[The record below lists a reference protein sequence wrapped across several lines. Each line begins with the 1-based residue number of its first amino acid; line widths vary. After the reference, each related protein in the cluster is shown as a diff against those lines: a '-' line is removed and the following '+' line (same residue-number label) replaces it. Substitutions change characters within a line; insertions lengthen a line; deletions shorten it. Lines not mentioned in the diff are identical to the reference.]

1 MVIVKTPLVRAIHL
15 RGGLRTPPPVSEP
28 VTFPIPPFSP
38 YAPYGA
44 RKKASAPSLVERAGT
59 DSLLAPQSSGG
70 IATPAKG
77 RRCKVSGAR
86 RSGARRRSSV
96 PSQQD
101 SPSRM
106 LLCSD
111 TLCRLAAGT
120 VRQVYL
126 SSIFQAWHPTLQTE
140 WNGAR
145 CGLGRVR

>member
-1 MVIVKTPLVRAIHL
+1 MYGNSENAAGTGDPLFCEAVCARRPL
-15 RGGLRTPPPVSEP
+15 SLSRWLSPFLLFPPMRH
-28 VTFPIPPFSP
+28 T
-38 YAPYGA
+38 AHG
-44 RKKASAPSLVERAGT
+44 KKQVERAGT

-86 RSGARRRSSV
+86 RPGARRRSSV

-111 TLCRLAAGT
+111 TLRRLAAGT
-120 VRQVYL
+120 V
-126 SSIFQAWHPTLQTE
+126 
-140 WNGAR
+140 
-145 CGLGRVR
+145 